1 MEQGGRR
8 GVESVESVA
17 VHSFFPHTPVWIQD
31 RYFCFSA
38 ILPGPSPAGSERVWW
53 RTGTLF
59 NRAGVVPVRFNTVYA
74 LNRLH
79 PTGLEPGL
87 PAQYLADLAFLA
99 LHTVFPLRADKRVG
113 SPA

>member
-8 GVESVESVA
+8 GVEFVESVA
-17 VHSFFPHTPVWIQD
+17 VRQSVSSYSWLFQD
-31 RYFCFSA
+31 QVFVFLLSSLGCPLQA
-38 ILPGPSPAGSERVWW
+38 MKVWW
-53 RTGTLF
+53 QTGTLY
-59 NRAGVVPVRFNTVYA
+59 NRAGVAPVRLNTVYA

-79 PTGLEPGL
+79 PTGLEPGP
-87 PAQYLADLAFLA
+87 PALYLAELTSLA

>member
-1 MEQGGRR
+1 MEKERKLFLRASLGRPLQ
-8 GVESVESVA
+8 VV
-17 VHSFFPHTPVWIQD
+17 
-31 RYFCFSA
+31 
-38 ILPGPSPAGSERVWW
+38 RVWR

-87 PAQYLADLAFLA
+87 PAQYLAELAFLA